1 MPKQSVL
8 VATENKKAI
17 EHLIIYLR
25 DTESVPT
32 VIRRKSDLSAISS
45 CEPDLVFVESEWVDK
60 RVASRLDQLR
70 AARPKLGCFGLGA
83 RGQSRYAWDGVID
96 FPVDDKQFQKTV
108 LSKIVLPNPVSLLV
122 VDDEQEV
129 VTMLRDYFEGLRGP
143 QFEVRSASNGLEGFK
158 LVQDLRPHCMIL
170 DIKMPVRS
178 GVELYRDICR
188 AGYRIPTI
196 VFINST
202 ASDDIREIRKWGMPV
217 FVEKG
222 GWQSSMPEMLFL
234 VKKLVA
240 FS

>member
-1 MPKQSVL
+1 MSKRSVL
-8 VATENKKAI
+8 LATENKKAI
-17 EHLIIYLR
+17 EHLITYLQ

-32 VIRRKSDLSAISS
+32 VIRRKSDLAAISS
-45 CEPDLVFVESEWVDK
+45 CEPDLIFVESEWVDK
-60 RVASRLDQLR
+60 RVANRLDQLK
-70 AARPKLGCFGLGA
+70 ASRPKLGCFGLGA
-83 RGQSRYAWDGVID
+83 RGQGRYAWDGVID
-96 FPVDDKQFQKTV
+96 FPVDERQFQKTV
-108 LSKIVLPNPVSLLV
+108 FSKIDLPHPLRLLV

-129 VTMLRDYFEGLRGP
+129 GTTLRDYFEGLKGAD
-143 QFEVRSASNGLEGFK
+143 FEIRTASNGLEGFK
-158 LVQDLRPHCMIL
+158 AVEQMVPHCMIL

-178 GVELYRDICR
+178 GVELYRDLCR

-196 VFINST
+196 FFIDST

-222 GWQSSMPEMLFL
+222 GWQGSMPEMLAL